1 MLIEGGILIYTT
13 KKIADIVQVHPNTV
27 RLYERMHYISPVK
40 RGDNGYRIFTERHL
54 SEMKLARLA
63 FPGPYPVSSSTL
75 FKMVDCFIH
84 ERFQEAFN
92 FAEAYKKAVS
102 EEIRKS
108 RETLKILDR
117 WYKGV
122 YANEEIIAETRKAFA
137 QITCI
142 SIDTIRTWERNGL
155 FKPHVSENRRR
166 FYNRFDF
173 EKVQIIRLLRKQG
186 FSIASLYEL
195 FNNAD
200 EKEPPSVFL
209 EKIYKNTFTVCES
222 DEWMNF
228 LQAHLT
234 RADQII
240 VFIKNRLNATP
251 LTPGVKYTP

>member
-1 MLIEGGILIYTT
+1 M
-13 KKIADIVQVHPNTV
+13 ADSVQVHPNTV

-54 SEMKLARLA
+54 CEIKLARLA
-63 FPGPYPVSSSTL
+63 FPGPYPVSSAPL
-75 FKMVDCFIH
+75 FKMVNCFIH
-84 ERFQEAFN
+84 EQFQVAMI
-92 FAEAYKKAVS
+92 FAQAYKRAVS
-102 EEIRKS
+102 EEISKS
-108 RETLKILDR
+108 KETLKILDR
-117 WYKGV
+117 WYNGF
-122 YANEEIIAETRKAFA
+122 YPDEEIIAETRKAFA
-137 QITCI
+137 QITGI
-142 SIDTIRTWERNGL
+142 PIDTIRTWERNDL
-155 FKPHVSENRRR
+155 FKPHISEKRRR
-166 FYNRFDF
+166 VYNRFDF

-200 EKEPPSVFL
+200 ENEAPSVFL

-240 VFIKNRLNATP
+240 VVIKNRI
-251 LTPGVKYTP
+251 KDI